1 MKNLVLSNSD
11 ELSIPVA
18 VREALKLQPGQEFQ
32 LVVYDGRLELI
43 PVQPIREM
51 RGFLAGIDTEVERE
65 EDRF

>member
-43 PVQPIREM
+43 PVQPIQEM